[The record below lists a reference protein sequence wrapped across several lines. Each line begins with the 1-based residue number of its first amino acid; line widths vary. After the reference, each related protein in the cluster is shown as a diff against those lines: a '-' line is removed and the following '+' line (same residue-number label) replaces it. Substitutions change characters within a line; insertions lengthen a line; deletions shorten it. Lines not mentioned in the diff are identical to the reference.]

1 MSPTSSGVSAAARSS
16 SAISRSSS
24 SRVIDSRTNS
34 PRSSAASNAASRGST
49 SSRSPVERFSATAGL
64 PFVVLGR
71 LNDGHLAC
79 PENLVVEPG
88 PAHLP
93 GDHHEALSRLGTPPY
108 LQHTQPIRVHL
119 PHRPARP
126 FALQDLHDLVR
137 FDANELHE
145 GKRTPVEGHATHR
158 ILTVF
163 SMSRARLSH
172 SPASKLLTGS
182 LVAGPGRPGSG
193 VRPRPPPLLFP

>member
-1 MSPTSSGVSAAARSS
+1 MSPTSSGVSAAPRSS
-16 SAISRSSS
+16 S
-24 SRVIDSRTNS
+24 
-34 PRSSAASNAASRGST
+34 ASNAASCGSTSSSCGST

-71 LNDGHLAC
+71 LNGGHLAC

-88 PAHLP
+88 SAHLP
-93 GDHHEALSRLGTPPY
+93 GDHHEDPSRLGAPPY

-137 FDANELHE
+137 FNANELHE

-163 SMSRARLSH
+163 SMSRARLSQV
-172 SPASKLLTGS
+172 SRAGS
-182 LVAGPGRPGSG
+182 DGGRAISDGSGAFVTILRPGIKK
-193 VRPRPPPLLFP
+193 LIKD